1 MSTTGELTGSEIAI
15 VGMAGRFPGA
25 PDPDSLWRRVSR
37 GEDCLVD
44 LDTGELEARGVDPLS
59 LSDPLYV
66 RRAGVLDDVECF
78 DAEFFGIGP
87 RDAAVMD
94 PQHRHF
100 YQCAWE
106 ALESAGHVPERFS
119 GSIGVFAGC
128 GMNTYLVHNLLTRG
142 ELVRD
147 LGWFLL
153 RHTANDKD
161 FLTTGV
167 SYRLDLRGPSV
178 NVQTACSTS
187 LVAVHLAAQSLL
199 ALECDLAL
207 AGGATIEVPHGV
219 GYVYHDGEILAPD
232 GRCHAFDVNSAGT
245 VLTSGVGV
253 VALRRLDDAVRD
265 GDPILALL
273 RGSAV
278 NNDGAR
284 KVGYLAPSVDGHID
298 VVREALAVAGVDARS
313 ITLLEAHGTG
323 TAVGDPVEFTALTE
337 AFRADTAETG
347 FCRLVSTKPNIG
359 HLDTAAGVAS
369 LIKVVQALRHGW
381 LPPLANF
388 TAPSTLLELQKSPF
402 TITDEG
408 TPWTADGPRRAGISS
423 LGVGGTNAHV
433 IVEEAPPIPTAEP
446 GLTEQLL
453 VLSARSEAALD
464 RTAHRL
470 ADHLEAALGADDRL
484 VPERDPDGVPDLAD
498 VAHTLVV
505 ARRGFAHRRAVVAAD
520 APEAVKLLRVPDL
533 RRSHDGV
540 AREHVPR
547 LIFLFPGG
555 GSQYVGM
562 GAGLDSRFAAFHD
575 ARADGI
581 VAVREEPRSRPG
593 ADAPPRRRPRG
604 VAGPG
609 HLASLGLRDRGGSS
623 PPVHV
628 PRGLSGLPRRPQ
640 SR

>member
-298 VVREALAVAGVDARS
+298 VVREALAVAGVDAEHHAARS
-313 ITLLEAHGTG
+313 
-323 TAVGDPVEFTALTE
+323 P
-337 AFRADTAETG
+337 
-347 FCRLVSTKPNIG
+347 
-359 HLDTAAGVAS
+359 
-369 LIKVVQALRHGW
+369 RHR
-381 LPPLANF
+381 
-388 TAPSTLLELQKSPF
+388 
-402 TITDEG
+402 DRRR
-408 TPWTADGPRRAGISS
+408 GPRR
-423 LGVGGTNAHV
+423 V
-433 IVEEAPPIPTAEP
+433 
-446 GLTEQLL
+446 
-453 VLSARSEAALD
+453 
-464 RTAHRL
+464 HR
-470 ADHLEAALGADDRL
+470 
-484 VPERDPDGVPDLAD
+484 P
-498 VAHTLVV
+498 
-505 ARRGFAHRRAVVAAD
+505 HR
-520 APEAVKLLRVPDL
+520 
-533 RRSHDGV
+533 
-540 AREHVPR
+540 
-547 LIFLFPGG
+547 
-555 GSQYVGM
+555 
-562 GAGLDSRFAAFHD
+562 
-575 ARADGI
+575 
-581 VAVREEPRSRPG
+581 
-593 ADAPPRRRPRG
+593 
-604 VAGPG
+604 
-609 HLASLGLRDRGGSS
+609 
-623 PPVHV
+623 
-628 PRGLSGLPRRPQ
+628 GLPRRHRRDGILPFGVD
-640 SR
+640 